1 MSRAAGSVGAGG
13 GSVEAVVL
21 DYGGVLTTPVGD
33 SAAAWLERDRID
45 PASFSRVLKAWL
57 SRGAPDVTPIH
68 RLETGA
74 ITVAEFDRLLAAEL
88 VGLDGTPVPTEGLL
102 TGLFAELRADE
113 AMFGLVEELR
123 ALGVRT
129 ALLSNSWGNTYPRDR
144 LDAAFDPVLVSGE
157 LGLRKPDPAI
167 FAHLLDLLDLPAE
180 RVVFVDDAEPN
191 TQGPPSSGCV
201 PSCTPTTA
209 PPGPRW
215 RGCCRRCARVAP
227 ADPTAP
233 PHRPADRT
241 NRLNRLNRLNLTEG
255 EP

>member
-1 MSRAAGSVGAGG
+1 VSRAAGSVEAGG

-57 SRGAPDVTPIH
+57 SRGAPDGTPIH

-88 VGLDGTPVPTEGLL
+88 VGLGGVPVPTEGLL
-102 TGLFAELRADE
+102 TGLFAELRTDE

-191 TQGPPSSGCV
+191 TEGAARLGLR
-201 PSCTPTTA
+201 TILHTDHDTTRA
-209 PPGPRW
+209 AL
-215 RGCCRRCARVAP
+215 ARLLP
-227 ADPTAP
+227 ALRAAGT
-233 PHRPADRT
+233 
-241 NRLNRLNRLNLTEG
+241 G
-255 EP
+255 